1 MQHTRNLED
10 SFPGIESDPQVC
22 GGEPCIV
29 RTRIPVW
36 LLVQARRLGTSEVDL
51 LRSYPTLHAEDLTN
65 AWAYE
70 RSHRKEID
78 MQIRVNERKPL
89 TSEEIS
95 AIVDGFDP
103 IDWVQMKLLA
113 NMPFEK
119 RLIPGLN
126 AQEFAMAALRG
137 TFQKKFPELSM
148 PEINMKVLAYL
159 TPVRMEVK

>member
-1 MQHTRNLED
+1 MNN
-10 SFPGIESDPQVC
+10 
-22 GGEPCIV
+22 
-29 RTRIPVW
+29 RT
-36 LLVQARRLGTSEVDL
+36 
-51 LRSYPTLHAEDLTN
+51 
-65 AWAYE
+65 
-70 RSHRKEID
+70 
-78 MQIRVNERKPL
+78 PL
-89 TSEEIS
+89 TPEEIS

-126 AQEFAMAALRG
+126 AQEFAMSALRG